1 MKTAILG
8 TAKGIFVV
16 DAVSGAS
23 SVALEGPSVR
33 HLSRV
38 NGHCVAG
45 STAGFFRSADDGRS
59 WQPSGIGD
67 REVWDVAAAPG
78 GDPSTLY
85 AVTEPAGLFLSRDG
99 GVSWTEID
107 GFRTAPGFTEWCVP
121 ATPPRPG
128 RARTIVLDPADPL
141 RLVVGVEVGGV
152 VLSEDGGRTWTMNRP
167 GGNPDLHNIV
177 ARPDQP
183 GVLFA
188 STGFGRIDRSEPME
202 QRIAGMFRS
211 DDHGKSWRF
220 QWTGMTPPYTRP
232 LCIDSRHPYAVTVGS
247 SPTAFSAAK
256 DAGGA
261 KAMLF
266 QSVDGGE
273 TWRSL
278 GDADHS
284 PSRAQ
289 FHAVAPHPDA
299 AGHVLAGTDTGE
311 LWRVSPEARW
321 TLMARGL
328 PMVQS
333 ILPLA

>member
-1 MKTAILG
+1 
-8 TAKGIFVV
+8 
-16 DAVSGAS
+16 
-23 SVALEGPSVR
+23 
-33 HLSRV
+33 
-38 NGHCVAG
+38 
-45 STAGFFRSADDGRS
+45 

-67 REVWDVAAAPG
+67 REVWDVATAP

-85 AVTEPAGLFLSRDG
+85 AVTEPAGLFPSRAG
-99 GVSWTEID
+99 GPSWTEIA
-107 GFRTAPGFTEWCVP
+107 GFRSAPGFAEWCVP
-121 ATPPRPG
+121 VTPPRPG

-167 GGNPDLHNIV
+167 GGNPALHNI
-177 ARPDQP
+177 AAKPDEP
-183 GVLFA
+183 GGLFPPP
-188 STGFGRIDRSEPME
+188 GFGRIHRSEPME

-220 QWTGMTPPYTRP
+220 QWKGLTPPYTRP
-232 LCIDSRHPYAVTVGS
+232 LCIDPRRPHAVTVGS
-247 SPTAFSAAK
+247 SPPPFQARKA
-256 DAGGA
+256 DGGA
-261 KAMLF
+261 RAIFF
-266 QSVDGGE
+266 QSVAGGE

-278 GDADHS
+278 GDAAHS

-321 TLMARGL
+321 TLVAQGL
-328 PMVQS
+328 PQVQA

>member
-16 DAVSGAS
+16 DAASGAS
-23 SVALEGPSVR
+23 SAALEGPSVR

-38 NGHCVAG
+38 NGRCVAG
-45 STAGFFRSADDGRS
+45 STAGVFCSADDGRS

-67 REVWDVAAAPG
+67 REVWDVASAPG
-78 GDPSTLY
+78 DRSTLY

-99 GVSWTEID
+99 GTSWTEIA
-107 GFRTAPGFTEWCVP
+107 GFRSAPGFAEWCVP
-121 ATPPRPG
+121 VTPPRPG

-177 ARPDQP
+177 AKPDEP

-220 QWTGMTPPYTRP
+220 QWKGLTPPYTRP
-232 LCIDSRHPYAVTVGS
+232 LCIDPRRPHAVTVGA

-256 DAGGA
+256 DEDGA

-278 GDADHS
+278 GDASHS

-289 FHAVAPHPDA
+289 FHAVAPDPDA

-311 LWRVSPEARW
+311 LWRVTPEARW
-321 TLMARGL
+321 TLVAQGM
-328 PMVQS
+328 PQVQS
-333 ILPLA
+333 VLPLL

>member
-1 MKTAILG
+1 MRTAIIG
-8 TAKGIFVV
+8 TAKGIFAV
-16 DAVSGAS
+16 DAASGAS

-45 STAGFFRSADDGRS
+45 STAGFFRSTDGGRS

-78 GDPSTLY
+78 DPSTLY

-99 GVSWTEID
+99 GASWTEIA
-107 GFRTAPGFTEWCVP
+107 GLRSAPGFAEWCVP
-121 ATPPRPG
+121 VTPPRPG
-128 RARTIVLDPADPL
+128 RARAIVLDPTDPL

-152 VLSEDGGRTWTMNRP
+152 VVSEDGGRTWAMNRP
-167 GGNPDLHNIV
+167 GGNPDLHMIV
-177 ARPDQP
+177 AKPDQP

-202 QRIAGMFRS
+202 RRVAGMFRS

-220 QWTGMTPPYTRP
+220 QWKGMTPPYTRP
-232 LCIDSRHPYAVTVGS
+232 LCIDPRQPHAVTVGS
-247 SPTAFSAAK
+247 SPTAFSAFK
-256 DAGGA
+256 DDGGA

-278 GDADHS
+278 GDTAHS
-284 PSRAQ
+284 PSPAQ
-289 FHAVAPHPDA
+289 FHAVAPDPDA

-311 LWRVSPEARW
+311 LWRVSPEAHW
-321 TLMARGL
+321 TLVAKGL
-328 PMVQS
+328 PQVQS
-333 ILPLA
+333 ILPVG

>member
-1 MKTAILG
+1 MRTAILG

-16 DAVSGAS
+16 DAASGAS

-45 STAGFFRSADDGRS
+45 STAGFFRSADGGRS

-78 GDPSTLY
+78 DPSTLY

-99 GVSWTEID
+99 GASWTEIA
-107 GFRTAPGFTEWCVP
+107 GFRAAPGFAEWCVP
-121 ATPPRPG
+121 VTPPRPG
-128 RARTIVLDPADPL
+128 RARAIVLDPADPL

-167 GGNPDLHNIV
+167 GGNPDLHAIV
-177 ARPDQP
+177 AKPDQP

-211 DDHGKSWRF
+211 DDNGKSWRF
-220 QWTGMTPPYTRP
+220 LWKGLTPPYTRP
-232 LCIDSRHPYAVTVGS
+232 LCIDPRRPHAVTVGS
-247 SPTAFSAAK
+247 SPTAFSAFK
-256 DAGGA
+256 DEGGA

-266 QSVDGGE
+266 QSTDGGE

-278 GDADHS
+278 GDAAHS
-284 PSRAQ
+284 PSPAQ
-289 FHAVAPHPDA
+289 FHAVAPDPDA

-321 TLMARGL
+321 TLLAKGL
-328 PMVQS
+328 PQVQS
-333 ILPLA
+333 ILPGG

>member
-1 MKTAILG
+1 MKAAILG

-16 DAVSGAS
+16 DAVSGVS
-23 SVALEGPSVR
+23 SAALEGPSVR

-45 STAGFFRSADDGRS
+45 STAGLFRSGDDGRT

-67 REVWDVAAAPG
+67 REVWDVAAAP

-99 GVSWTEID
+99 GASWTEIA
-107 GFRTAPGFTEWCVP
+107 GFRSAPGFTEWCVP
-121 ATPPRPG
+121 VTPPRPG
-128 RARTIVLDPADPL
+128 RARSIVLDPAEPL

-177 ARPDQP
+177 AKPDEP

-220 QWTGMTPPYTRP
+220 QWKGLTPPYTRP
-232 LCIDSRHPYAVTVGS
+232 LCIDPRRPHAVTVGS

-256 DAGGA
+256 DEGGA

-266 QSVDGGE
+266 QSIDGGE

-278 GDADHS
+278 GDAAHA

-289 FHAVAPHPDA
+289 FHAVAPDPDA
-299 AGHVLAGTDTGE
+299 AGHVLTGTDTGE

-321 TLMARGL
+321 TLVAQGL
-328 PMVQS
+328 PQVQS

>member
-1 MKTAILG
+1 MKAAILG

-16 DAVSGAS
+16 DAVSGVS
-23 SVALEGPSVR
+23 SAALEGPSVR

-38 NGHCVAG
+38 NGRCVAG
-45 STAGFFRSADDGRS
+45 STAGVFRSGDDGRT

-67 REVWDVAAAPG
+67 REVWDVAAAL

-99 GVSWTEID
+99 GASWTEIA
-107 GFRTAPGFTEWCVP
+107 GFRSAPGFTEWCVP
-121 ATPPRPG
+121 VTPPRPG
-128 RARTIVLDPADPL
+128 RARSIVLDPADPL

-177 ARPDQP
+177 AKPDEP

-220 QWTGMTPPYTRP
+220 QWKGLTPPYTRP
-232 LCIDSRHPYAVTVGS
+232 LCIDPRRPHAVTVGS

-256 DAGGA
+256 DEGGA

-278 GDADHS
+278 GDAAHS

-289 FHAVAPHPDA
+289 FHAVAPDPNA

-321 TLMARGL
+321 TLVAQGL
-328 PMVQS
+328 PQVQS

>member
-1 MKTAILG
+1 MRTAIIG

-16 DAVSGAS
+16 DAASGAA
-23 SVALEGPSVR
+23 SVAFEGPSVR

-45 STAGFFRSADDGRS
+45 STAGFLRSADRGRS
-59 WQPSGIGD
+59 WQPSGIRD
-67 REVWDVAAAPG
+67 REVWDVAAAP

-99 GVSWTEID
+99 GASWTEIA
-107 GFRTAPGFTEWCVP
+107 GFRSAPGFAEWCVP
-121 ATPPRPG
+121 LTPPPPG
-128 RARTIVLDPADPL
+128 RARAIVLDPVDPQ

-167 GGNPDLHNIV
+167 GGNPDLH
-177 ARPDQP
+177 
-183 GVLFA
+183 
-188 STGFGRIDRSEPME
+188 M
-202 QRIAGMFRS
+202 IAAMFRS

-220 QWTGMTPPYTRP
+220 QWKGMTPPYTRP
-232 LCIDSRHPYAVTVGS
+232 LCIDPRRPHAVTVGS
-247 SPTAFSAAK
+247 SPTAFSAFK
-256 DAGGA
+256 DEGGA

-278 GDADHS
+278 GDAAHS
-284 PSRAQ
+284 PSAAQ
-289 FHAVAPHPDA
+289 FHAVAPDPDV

-311 LWRVSPEARW
+311 LWRVSPEAHW
-321 TLMARGL
+321 TLLARGL
-328 PMVQS
+328 PQIQS
-333 ILPLA
+333 ILPVG

>member
-23 SVALEGPSVR
+23 SVALDGPSVR

-38 NGHCVAG
+38 NGRCVAG

-78 GDPSTLY
+78 DPSTLY
-85 AVTEPAGLFLSRDG
+85 AGTEPAGLFLTRDG
-99 GVSWTEID
+99 GASWTEIA
-107 GFRTAPGFTEWCVP
+107 GFRSAPGFTEWCVP

-128 RARTIVLDPADPL
+128 RARSIVLDPADPQ

-177 ARPDQP
+177 AKPDQP

-188 STGFGRIDRSEPME
+188 STGFGRIDRSGAMRVAVSGSPNCFSSSSFSC
-202 QRIAGMFRS
+202 RITSRLRRRTSRS
-211 DDHGKSWRF
+211 K
-220 QWTGMTPPYTRP
+220 P
-232 LCIDSRHPYAVTVGS
+232 
-247 SPTAFSAAK
+247 
-256 DAGGA
+256 GG
-261 KAMLF
+261 LL
-266 QSVDGGE
+266 
-273 TWRSL
+273 T
-278 GDADHS
+278 
-284 PSRAQ
+284 
-289 FHAVAPHPDA
+289 
-299 AGHVLAGTDTGE
+299 
-311 LWRVSPEARW
+311 
-321 TLMARGL
+321 
-328 PMVQS
+328 
-333 ILPLA
+333 

>member
-1 MKTAILG
+1 MKAAIVG

-16 DAVSGAS
+16 DTASGAS
-23 SVALEGPSVR
+23 EAALPGPSVR

-38 NGHCVAG
+38 NGGCVAG
-45 STAGFFRSADDGRS
+45 STAGVFRSGNDGRS
-59 WQPSGIGD
+59 WQASGIGD
-67 REVWDVAAAPG
+67 REVWDVAAVP

-99 GVSWTEID
+99 GASWTEIA
-107 GFRTAPGFTEWCVP
+107 GFRSAPGFTEWCVP
-121 ATPPRPG
+121 ANPPRPG
-128 RARTIVLDPADPL
+128 RARSIVLDPSNAM

-177 ARPDQP
+177 AKPDAP

-202 QRIAGMFRS
+202 KRIAGMFRS

-220 QWTGMTPPYTRP
+220 QWQEMTPPYTRP
-232 LCIDSRHPYAVTVGS
+232 LCIDPRRPHAVTVGS
-247 SPTAFSAAK
+247 SPTAFSAFK
-256 DAGGA
+256 DEGGA

-278 GDADHS
+278 CDPAHS
-284 PSRAQ
+284 PSPAQ
-289 FHAVAPHPDA
+289 FHAVAPDPDI

-311 LWRVSPEARW
+311 LWRVSPEAKW
-321 TLMARGL
+321 TLVARGL
-328 PMVQS
+328 PMVQA
-333 ILPLA
+333 ILPVA